1 MFTLMFLKKSQ
12 NSNVL
17 ANMLPSW
24 QTEDVFDFSQ
34 GSVFLTLV
42 LGLNV
47 LVSEMSLYTLHTLDG
62 GGGCWDRAH

>member
-1 MFTLMFLKKSQ
+1 
-12 NSNVL
+12 
-17 ANMLPSW
+17 MLPSW

-34 GSVFLTLV
+34 GSGFLTLV

-62 GGGCWDRAH
+62 GGGGCWDRAH